1 MDSFTIKQAAE
12 RSKKI
17 REHYRS
23 LEMKHHGSEWS
34 VEEDALAFLTDAGL
48 VGRLTMAQQG
58 RWPEG
63 EWNEADLE
71 HKIGESIWWLMVL
84 ADRMGINSEE
94 ALDNFLST
102 TEKRFDL

>member
-1 MDSFTIKQAAE
+1 MGELTIKQAAE

-23 LEMKHHGSEWS
+23 LEVKHHGSEWS

-58 RWPEG
+58 RWPVDDS
-63 EWNEADLE
+63 NEVDLE

-84 ADRMGINSEE
+84 ADRMGIDSEE
-94 ALDNFLST
+94 ALETFLSKI
-102 TEKRFDL
+102 EKRFDL

>member
-1 MDSFTIKQAAE
+1 MDNLTIKQAAE

-23 LEMKHHGSEWS
+23 LEVKHHGSEWS

-58 RWPEG
+58 RWPVDDS
-63 EWNEADLE
+63 NEVDLE

-84 ADRMGINSEE
+84 ADRMVIDSEE
-94 ALDNFLST
+94 ALETFLSKI
-102 TEKRFDL
+102 EKRFDL